1 MTNETIFI
9 GANNGGLE
17 IYKGAGN
24 LIAGNI
30 KTAKGFKYVMDT
42 HNIDPDYAT
51 MYYTSSMDF
60 ADEEGFANCDDAK
73 ILAEEGFA
81 LMQMTTR
88 PDDIV
93 KMKGQK

>member
-1 MTNETIFI
+1 MTEKTIFI
-9 GANNGGLE
+9 SANNGGLE

-30 KTAKGFKYVMDT
+30 KTAKTFKYVMDT
-42 HNIDPDYAT
+42 HNIDIDFDT
-51 MYYTSSMDF
+51 IYYTSSMDF

-93 KMKGQK
+93 KMKGQI

>member
-1 MTNETIFI
+1 MTEKTIFI
-9 GANNGGLE
+9 SANNGGLE
-17 IYKGAGN
+17 IHKGAGN

-81 LMQMTTR
+81 LMQADTL
-88 PDDIV
+88 PDVIV
-93 KMKGQK
+93 KMKGQL

>member
-1 MTNETIFI
+1 MTEKTIFI
-9 GANNGGLE
+9 SANNGGLE

-60 ADEEGFANCDDAK
+60 ADEEGFD
-73 ILAEEGFA
+73 
-81 LMQMTTR
+81 TR
-88 PDDIV
+88 DGATNLWNEAIEIYNWKV
-93 KMKGQK
+93 NGVAG